1 MSYTVRSLLIFLA
14 SVLFIFVYLSTAQA
28 AVLQMDREEIIQ
40 RSKLILVGT
49 ILEKNPRWNKKKTLI
64 VTDYRLKVDEV
75 LFGEA
80 NKEITLTFAGGF
92 LPGEGGHRVSGVPSF
107 TVGEQV
113 LLMLD
118 SYDRPSFSPVTGMYQ
133 GSFSANNF
141 NDAEQRNRN
150 KPISF
155 ENFINMVKQEIP
167 TAKSKPLPD
176 RSVPNNLRQFN
187 RKDLPSKIYDPSPV
201 APSENNVTRP
211 PLSREKSNSL
221 LNNGTGETSHNFIYE
236 KKQPAPIVFYPLP
249 ESFNFGKYD
258 QYQMAYWNKYADIF
272 QVKKNVDNKW
282 GWKNDR
288 NEIAGFMSSADM
300 ERIFGSPWGENT
312 LATTWTRSNDS
323 NVITESDIAFNKKFD
338 WTTNG
343 LSTYRNSNLINFNDT
358 CLHELGHAWGLDHNF
373 NEISVMNYMPHK
385 YSAYERLYLDDAM
398 AIRQAFPSNVVSRTD
413 LGVYF
418 YYPSGEKEV
427 SDADVTVDVSSG
439 GNLTVNNYIIENVGT
454 NTISSPTIEW
464 FLTPEINSFD
474 NAISLGL
481 TTHSSLNRNQQFTRT
496 SVERT
501 LKIPSNV
508 QAGQYYLAAYVR
520 LEEDS
525 VAENNSSWLDR
536 PIIIN
541 RVQQVEYVFNTLEKN
556 YSDYFSPRQ
565 LTIPK
570 ENNYYRLYPNGSG
583 LYLFNNKLWYR
594 IDNSEWIDTTMT
606 ITEWYNGLR
615 SQ

>member
-1 MSYTVRSLLIFLA
+1 MYNTIINNMRGLLIFLA
-14 SVLFIFVYLSTAQA
+14 SVLFAFVYLSTAQA
-28 AVLQMDREEIIQ
+28 AVIEMDREEVIQ

-49 ILEKNPRWNKKKTLI
+49 ILDKNPRWNKKKNLI

-80 NKEITLTFAGGF
+80 NKQITLTFAGGF

-118 SYDRPSFSPVTGMYQ
+118 SHDRPSFSPVTGMYQ
-133 GSFSANNF
+133 GSFSAKNF
-141 NDAEQRNRN
+141 NSAEQRNRN

-155 ENFINMVKQEIP
+155 QNFISIVKQEIP
-167 TAKSKPLPD
+167 NAKSKPLPD
-176 RSVPNNLRQFN
+176 RSVPSNLRQFN
-187 RKDLPSKIYDPSPV
+187 HKDLPSKIYDPSPV
-201 APSENNVTRP
+201 SPSENNNVTIPR
-211 PLSREKSNSL
+211 SRTGSDG
-221 LNNGTGETSHNFIYE
+221 NGEISHNFIYE
-236 KKQPAPIVFYPLP
+236 SKQPAPIVFSPLP
-249 ESFNFGKYD
+249 ESFNFAPYD
-258 QYQMAYWNKYADIF
+258 QYQMSYWNKYSKIF
-272 QVKKNVDNKW
+272 QIKENVDKKW
-282 GWKNDR
+282 GWRNGRND
-288 NEIAGFMSSADM
+288 IAGFMSSADM
-300 ERIFGSPWGENT
+300 ERIFGSPWGENN
-312 LATTWTRSNDS
+312 LAVTWVRSNDS
-323 NVITESDIAFNKKFD
+323 NVIIEADIAFNKKFD
-338 WTTNG
+338 WTTDG

-385 YSAYERLYLDDAM
+385 YSAYERLYADDIM
-398 AIRQAFPSNVVSRTD
+398 AIRQAFPSNVVARTD
-413 LGVYF
+413 LGVHL
-418 YYPSGEKEV
+418 YYSSGEKEV
-427 SDADVTVDVSSG
+427 SEADVTVDVSSG

-464 FLTPEINSFD
+464 FLTPKINSFD
-474 NAISLGL
+474 NAINLGL
-481 TTHSSLNRNQQFTRT
+481 VTYSSLNSNQRFTRT

-508 QAGQYYLAAYVR
+508 QAGQYYLAASVR

-536 PIIIN
+536 SIMVN
-541 RVQQVEYVFNTLEKN
+541 TAQQVEYVFNSLENK
-556 YSDYFSPRQ
+556 YSNLFSPHQ
-565 LTIPK
+565 VTKHK
-570 ENNYYRLYPNGSG
+570 ENEYYRLYPNGSG
-583 LYLFNNKLWYR
+583 LSFFYNKLWY
-594 IDNSEWIDTTMT
+594 ILPGSKEWTNTKMT